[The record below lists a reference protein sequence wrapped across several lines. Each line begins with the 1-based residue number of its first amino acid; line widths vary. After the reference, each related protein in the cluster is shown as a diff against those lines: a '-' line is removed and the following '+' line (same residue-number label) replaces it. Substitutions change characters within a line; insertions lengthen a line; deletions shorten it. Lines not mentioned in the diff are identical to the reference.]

1 MFIEVLTLMHF
12 NTFIY
17 FLLYDNYLY
26 KLVNAVILYRHHF
39 EIHSDYHK
47 PQVASNGCTSAI

>member
-12 NTFIY
+12 NIFMY
-17 FLLYDNYLY
+17 LLLYDNCLD
-26 KLVNAVILYRHHF
+26 KWVNAVILYRYHF

-47 PQVASNGCTSAI
+47 PQVASNGLWR